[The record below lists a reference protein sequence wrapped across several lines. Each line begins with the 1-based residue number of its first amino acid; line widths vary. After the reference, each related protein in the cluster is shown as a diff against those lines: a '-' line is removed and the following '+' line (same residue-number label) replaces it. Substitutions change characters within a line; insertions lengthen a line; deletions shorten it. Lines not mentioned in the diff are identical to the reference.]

1 VTRVVELEKMNTQ
14 SFVEAKFDTAIFPIG
29 ACESHGDHMPFGTDG
44 LTAHALSVRIAQ
56 QCEKTFVLPPH
67 FLGMSHHYRHKPI
80 CVSLSS
86 ETQIRVIQETLESLH
101 HWGIKKILILNGHD
115 GNIPCAEIA
124 ARAVKVKHAEVSLA
138 VFDWWTILA
147 KMLPKGTFEVWSG
160 WGHAGEVETSIG
172 LALFPELMD
181 MKSARGQ
188 IPTRI
193 DEFVKEIWNFEEL
206 TSEGAT
212 GAAHKATIEKGD
224 MIVRAVVEY
233 MSNYM
238 RRFEQDG
245 LSYQPIDARDY
256 VG

>member
-1 VTRVVELEKMNTQ
+1 MK
-14 SFVEAKFDTAIFPIG
+14 S
-29 ACESHGDHMPFGTDG
+29 G
-44 LTAHALSVRIAQ
+44 LV
-56 QCEKTFVLPPH
+56 
-67 FLGMSHHYRHKPI
+67 G
-80 CVSLSS
+80 
-86 ETQIRVIQETLESLH
+86 
-101 HWGIKKILILNGHD
+101 
-115 GNIPCAEIA
+115 
-124 ARAVKVKHAEVSLA
+124 
-138 VFDWWTILA
+138 
-147 KMLPKGTFEVWSG
+147 
-160 WGHAGEVETSIG
+160 VETSIG

>member
-1 VTRVVELEKMNTQ
+1 
-14 SFVEAKFDTAIFPIG
+14 VEAKFDTAIFPIG

-124 ARAVKVKHAEVSLA
+124 ARTVKVKHAEVSLA

-147 KMLPKGTFEVWSG
+147 KMLPKDTFEVWSG

-172 LALFPELMD
+172 LALFPELIHF
-181 MKSARGQ
+181 KHYSKR
-188 IPTRI
+188 
-193 DEFVKEIWNFEEL
+193 
-206 TSEGAT
+206 
-212 GAAHKATIEKGD
+212 
-224 MIVRAVVEY
+224 EY
-233 MSNYM
+233 
-238 RRFEQDG
+238 F
-245 LSYQPIDARDY
+245 
-256 VG
+256 